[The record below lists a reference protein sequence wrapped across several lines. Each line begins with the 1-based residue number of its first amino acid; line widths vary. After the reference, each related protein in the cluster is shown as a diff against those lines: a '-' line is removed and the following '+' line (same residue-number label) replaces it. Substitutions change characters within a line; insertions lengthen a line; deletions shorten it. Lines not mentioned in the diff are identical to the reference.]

1 MYESPVDRY
10 QKNVIEMKRKLT
22 FAVACY
28 MAGGALCLAWEI
40 GIWMLMLQAAAAF
53 VLLYAFLP
61 QKRTYLLTALVF
73 FCIGARSPSKAD
85 AGTVQGY
92 RPLGQAGR
100 QGGPVIRGL
109 FPGGR
114 GLLAVDG
121 RIGYRG
127 KLMLYHSGDIGAITV
142 GDGVVAEGLL
152 KLSSNQGYR
161 NYCRGLGAEALIV
174 STPYHLEFTGLR
186 PCSVKYYSH
195 LAAEW
200 VKDKLESPVY
210 RRGRANNEG
219 PLLGG
224 GKWARRQGDILG
236 GNIHLLAVSGLHV
249 GIICGVL
256 VWLFKK
262 LGLTGRERFIVVCAL
277 LAFFSFM
284 VGLTPSVVR
293 ASVMMGVLMLA
304 AAVNRKQDMLTSLS
318 LAAFLMTA
326 MKPYVIFSVSFQL
339 SFLACL
345 GIALFYPVFNRFF
358 GFAGKYLSAAVS
370 ITLASQVLVV
380 PLLIRYFGSF
390 APVSVL
396 ANILAV
402 PLAGTVLW
410 FTVAYLVLCLM
421 HIPLSYTAAWVN
433 GIIIEAMNYII
444 DMAGRVP
451 FGSVNVE
458 KAGAAFYIAYYLAAA
473 AVWLAIDMTVHGKG
487 GVKDL
492 WT

>member
-1 MYESPVDRY
+1 
-10 QKNVIEMKRKLT
+10 
-22 FAVACY
+22 
-28 MAGGALCLAWEI
+28 
-40 GIWMLMLQAAAAF
+40 MLMLQAAAAF

-73 FCIGARSPSKAD
+73 FCIGVSCFALYKAD

-92 RPLGQAGR
+92 IGR
-100 QGGPVIRGL
+100 WAKLEGRVEPVIREDCFL
-109 FPGGR
+109 VDVES
-114 GLLAVDG
+114 LAVDG
-121 RIGYRG
+121 RDIGYRG
-127 KLMLYHSGDIGAITV
+127 KLMLYPSGDIGAITV

-200 VKDKLESPVY
+200 VKDKLESPVVPP
-210 RRGRANNEG
+210 RQGEIMKG
-219 PLLGG
+219 LLLGG
-224 GKWARRQGDILG
+224 REVGEETRQRFSAVEYPTSWRFRAARWHYMR
-236 GNIHLLAVSGLHV
+236 
-249 GIICGVL
+249 VL
-256 VWLFKK
+256 VWLFKNWDSPAGR
-262 LGLTGRERFIVVCAL
+262 GLLLCAL
-277 LAFFSFM
+277 SLPSLLHGWSYP
-284 VGLTPSVVR
+284 VGGQGVGDD
-293 ASVMMGVLMLA
+293 GVLMLA

-473 AVWLAIDMTVHGKG
+473 AAWLAIDMTVHGKG